1 MPYIDKPLKAKIMS
15 FKLLQRDSGSRL
27 KQFLNRWFILK
38 CSFMRKGVDI
48 LEKLQSVSTEFQSL
62 TLLKVYYKAII
73 VEVNLKVV
81 IIVEVSQN
89 APA

>member
-1 MPYIDKPLKAKIMS
+1 
-15 FKLLQRDSGSRL
+15 
-27 KQFLNRWFILK
+27 
-38 CSFMRKGVDI
+38 MRKGVDI

-81 IIVEVSQN
+81 IIVEMSQN